1 MELPMTDPI
10 QTAATDSANALKTD
24 VNATVTKEV
33 GFFERNPKATAI
45 GSAVAG
51 ALLMLLVVHFL

>member
-1 MELPMTDPI
+1 MTDPI
-10 QTAATDSANALKTD
+10 QTAATDAANALKTD